1 MPELSNRVALVT
13 GGSRGIGRAIA
24 LALAKAGAAVA
35 INYRERGEEA
45 AAVVEAIRQSGGR
58 AAAVAADVS
67 QAEAVQRMA
76 TETEDRLGRI
86 DVLVNNAGAA
96 ATRGLD
102 DITEE
107 DFDHA
112 LAVNLKS
119 AFLCTQAVL
128 PSMRARRWGR
138 IVNISSIG
146 ARVGA
151 GSVSVAY
158 GAAKAG
164 LEGLTRA
171 YALRL
176 APEGVTVNAI
186 APGLIDTEMG
196 APLIAA
202 GVGARIPIG
211 RVGVGDDIAR
221 AVLFLISDSFVTGQ
235 TLAVNGGA
243 LFSRAP
249 RAENKARAADAA
261 LARASPSSI
270 AIGFRLGFAVAH
282 GVRSIDGLGLAAA
295 VAVLNDDGRRVDNHR
310 ARRRRRV
317 AINAENARACRTDVE
332 TDGAVHVTNAWRP
345 AGDHGRHRGLGAA
358 N

>member
-1 MPELSNRVALVT
+1 MPELNNRVALVT
-13 GGSRGIGRAIA
+13 GGSRGIGKAIA

-35 INYRERGEEA
+35 VNYRERGEEA
-45 AAVVEAIRQSGGR
+45 ASVVEAIRRGSGR
-58 AAAVAADVS
+58 AAAIAADVS
-67 QAEAVQRMA
+67 NAAAVQRMVA
-76 TETEDRLGRI
+76 EAEDRLGPVDI
-86 DVLVNNAGAA
+86 LVNNAGMAA
-96 ATRGLD
+96 MRGLD

-107 DFDHA
+107 DFDRA
-112 LAVNLKS
+112 VAVNLKS

-128 PSMRARRWGR
+128 PDMRARRWGR

-196 APLIAA
+196 APLIKA
-202 GVGARIPIG
+202 GVAARIPVG
-211 RVGVGDDIAR
+211 RVGTGEDIAE
-221 AVLFLISDSFVTGQ
+221 AVLFLVDDAFVTGQ

-243 LFSRAP
+243 LF
-249 RAENKARAADAA
+249 
-261 LARASPSSI
+261 L
-270 AIGFRLGFAVAH
+270 
-282 GVRSIDGLGLAAA
+282 
-295 VAVLNDDGRRVDNHR
+295 
-310 ARRRRRV
+310 
-317 AINAENARACRTDVE
+317 
-332 TDGAVHVTNAWRP
+332 
-345 AGDHGRHRGLGAA
+345 
-358 N
+358 